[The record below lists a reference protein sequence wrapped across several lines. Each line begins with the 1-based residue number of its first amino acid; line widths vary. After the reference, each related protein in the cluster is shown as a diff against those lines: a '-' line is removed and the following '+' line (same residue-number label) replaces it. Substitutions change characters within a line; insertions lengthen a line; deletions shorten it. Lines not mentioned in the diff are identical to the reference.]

1 MKEDLI
7 MKSNHVSITMA
18 VFTVIKVIL
27 AGEKPIAAIQTC
39 FRMRALINMLFDM
52 EMSPEEIY
60 NTLPQDWESL

>member
-1 MKEDLI
+1 
-7 MKSNHVSITMA
+7 MKSNHISITMT

-27 AGEKPIAAIQTC
+27 AGEKPIAAIQAC